1 MRYRLRLNKSI
12 KNNFILLPQN
22 SPLRQSLSNKGTYMS
37 FETNNVTPIKLTPLG
52 QQEDESH
59 NFYFGYSGGTS
70 SEENVVE
77 ISDSVGR
84 LLGLNDNDL
93 VQAAIEYSF
102 EKLKQIELEPLTPD
116 DFEIIEK
123 NCSFIEEQLLN

>member
-1 MRYRLRLNKSI
+1 MRYKLHLSRTL

-22 SPLRQSLSNKGTYMS
+22 SPLRQSLTSKTYSS
-37 FETNNVTPIKLTPLG
+37 FDTNNVTPIKITPLSSLS
-52 QQEDESH
+52 EDNQHS
-59 NFYFGYSGGTS
+59 FYFGYSGGTS
-70 SEENVVE
+70 AEENVVE
-77 ISDSVGR
+77 VSEQVGQ
-84 LLGLNDNDL
+84 LLGLRDGDL

-123 NCSFIEEQLLN
+123 NCSFIEE